1 VKYKKG
7 KLKQEGGGREGGH
20 VLKTSA
26 NKIFRRIF
34 RQQGG
39 EENDSA

>member
-1 VKYKKG
+1 VKYKKA
-7 KLKQEGGGREGGH
+7 KLKREGGGH
-20 VLKTSA
+20 VVKTSE